1 MQRRDFVSCM
11 AGEAVGLIP
20 GSGLIDIYHLFTGDL
35 ASFVESQAWGAVADA
50 LVDLVD
56 LLIDVGVNSS
66 VAGIVG
72 QLGVGAT
79 NCAFFE

>member
-35 ASFVESQAWGAVADA
+35 ASLVESQAWGAVAD
-50 LVDLVD
+50 VLVD

-72 QLGVGAT
+72 QLGVGAA